1 MCVEK
6 SEKCET
12 NENINIKKIRK
23 LLPLYTHTFL
33 FY

>member
-12 NENINIKKIRK
+12 NKNNIKKIRK